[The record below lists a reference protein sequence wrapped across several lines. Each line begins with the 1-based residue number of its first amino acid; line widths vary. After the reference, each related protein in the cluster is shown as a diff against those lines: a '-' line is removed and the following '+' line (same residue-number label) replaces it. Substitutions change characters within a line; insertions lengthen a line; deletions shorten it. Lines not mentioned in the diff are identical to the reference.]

1 MKHSEKFSY
10 RKRLFLMPKSTGVPS
25 FIMAEV
31 ESSNGGEYSCGH
43 YMITL
48 ADCRRQI
55 ELEFP
60 LTTAQSRRRSL
71 AKIDLLLKVL
81 VDFGTALQKEAQ
93 LIHDTSAQPSKCDE
107 TSPKANGKKKD

>member
-25 FIMAEV
+25 FIMADV

-60 LTTAQSRRRSL
+60 LTTAQSRRHSL

-93 LIHDTSAQPSKCDE
+93 LI
-107 TSPKANGKKKD
+107 ANERKRPAKRSQSNRKKQFDND

>member
-10 RKRLFLMPKSTGVPS
+10 CKRLFLMPKSTGVPS

-55 ELEFP
+55 QLEFP
-60 LTTAQSRRRSL
+60 LTNVRSRRQSL

-93 LIHDTSAQPSKCDE
+93 LIHDTSSQPSKRHV
-107 TSPKANGKKKD
+107 TSPKANGKKKH

>member
-31 ESSNGGEYSCGH
+31 ESSYGGEYSCGH

-48 ADCRRQI
+48 ADCHRQI
-55 ELEFP
+55 QLEFP
-60 LTTAQSRRRSL
+60 LTNARSRHQSL
-71 AKIDLLLKVL
+71 AKIDVLLKVL
-81 VDFGTALQKEAQ
+81 IDFGRALQNEAQ
-93 LIHDTSAQPSKCDE
+93 SITDAGKRPARRSK
-107 TSPKANGKKKD
+107 TNTKKQE

>member
-25 FIMAEV
+25 FIMAEA
-31 ESSNGGEYSCGH
+31 ESSYGGEYSCGH
-43 YMITL
+43 YMVTL

-60 LTTAQSRRRSL
+60 LTTARSRRHSL

-93 LIHDTSAQPSKCDE
+93 LIADTRKRPAKRSK
-107 TSPKANGKKKD
+107 SNRKKQFEND

>member
-60 LTTAQSRRRSL
+60 LTTAKSRRHSL
-71 AKIDLLLKVL
+71 AKIDLLLRVL

-93 LIHDTSAQPSKCDE
+93 LIADERKRPVKRSK
-107 TSPKANGKKKD
+107 SNRKKQFDND

>member
-31 ESSNGGEYSCGH
+31 ESSYGGEYSCGH

-48 ADCRRQI
+48 ADCHRQI
-55 ELEFP
+55 QLEFP
-60 LTTAQSRRRSL
+60 LTNARSRRQSL
-71 AKIDLLLKVL
+71 AKIDLLLKIL
-81 VDFGTALQKEAQ
+81 IDFGTALQKEAQ
-93 LIHDTSAQPSKCDE
+93 LIADAKDLRSDRKESQQPAE
-107 TSPKANGKKKD
+107 GA